1 MGRAVEFERSQD
13 CLGGNME
20 AIDRTACEPYYTALL
35 KLPCGPFTFERGSS
49 RKLGKGGREP

>member
-1 MGRAVEFERSQD
+1 MEFERSQD